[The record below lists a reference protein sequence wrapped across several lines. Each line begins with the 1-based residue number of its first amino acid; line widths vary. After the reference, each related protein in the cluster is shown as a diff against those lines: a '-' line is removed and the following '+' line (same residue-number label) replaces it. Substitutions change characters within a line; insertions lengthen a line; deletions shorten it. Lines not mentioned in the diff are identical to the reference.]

1 MALHLPTSV
10 LARAATPTVA
20 TSGTVVSSAEPP
32 RTETPGTMRSYA
44 GARVGAQ
51 ALQGVVGGLTT
62 GWAPRAVS
70 RRMGARRAALA
81 GAMSS
86 TVRSGDVVVLQLP
99 DAAFDIDADNRPS
112 VAISG
117 RARVT
122 AVLGHTVLAD
132 TVLTDESVVVPR
144 LASHVAVQADGVLAP
159 ADGYAGWHARS
170 RVARVGT
177 QAAAAAGCVLSVD
190 AAGSGPVM
198 EWDTAGAVV
207 HEAIEVRTVFAAPA
221 STVLVALTGTTS
233 RSLVPTQLMLADA
246 RVATDSSGADLPP
259 TAVTLGAT
267 SVLVYRVIPD
277 PDATSMTVTVTA
289 GGGWVV
295 SGVAAT
301 NDTASDAVALV
312 AKQQLS
318 GVIGKVLATGGPGC
332 AVDWVPPPRAP
343 RRRARKAGR

>member
-1 MALHLPTSV
+1 
-10 LARAATPTVA
+10 
-20 TSGTVVSSAEPP
+20 
-32 RTETPGTMRSYA
+32 
-44 GARVGAQ
+44 
-51 ALQGVVGGLTT
+51 
-62 GWAPRAVS
+62 
-70 RRMGARRAALA
+70 
-81 GAMSS
+81 
-86 TVRSGDVVVLQLP
+86 
-99 DAAFDIDADNRPS
+99 
-112 VAISG
+112 
-117 RARVT
+117 
-122 AVLGHTVLAD
+122 
-132 TVLTDESVVVPR
+132 
-144 LASHVAVQADGVLAP
+144 
-159 ADGYAGWHARS
+159 
-170 RVARVGT
+170 
-177 QAAAAAGCVLSVD
+177 
-190 AAGSGPVM
+190 M

-332 AVDWVPPPRAP
+332 AVDWVPPARAP